1 MNPKT
6 YYIDSEKAADLH
18 KLLATIRSPRVGY
31 NPDPRK
37 MANQVIANNAEAV
50 EQILNLLER
59 CESQTPAFQATQ
71 E

>member
-37 MANQVIANNAEAV
+37 VEAV

-59 CESQTPAFQATQ
+59 CEGERPALPGIK